1 MIKKN
6 DITRSKADDFLRNG
20 ERSSCSNRTV
30 IYSQAEENGCVIG
43 TLS

>member
-20 ERSSCSNRTV
+20 ERSSCFNRAA
-30 IYSQAEENGCVIG
+30 IYSQAEEDGYII
-43 TLS
+43 L